1 MFEYSEDMGNA
12 LSVPVVQQTS
22 SGRGV
27 CASLTPDTSMHMLSQ
42 HEVGKLR
49 ETSQGGLH
57 ELFRNSALAVL
68 TSGEDTD
75 DTKAV
80 FARYADFD
88 IALVQRDRGVKLELT
103 NAPASAFVDGTL
115 IQGIKEHLFSVLRD
129 IIYVHNEIQHNK
141 KFDLTTSNGITNA
154 IFHILRNAKI
164 VHSVEDPHLVV
175 CWGGHSISEGEY
187 RYAKEVGHQL
197 GLRAMDICTGCGPGA
212 MKGPMKGAA
221 LAHAKQRIKKGR
233 YLGITEPGIIA
244 AEAPNP
250 IVNELVIMPD
260 IEKRLEAFVRVGHGC
275 IVFPGG
281 VGTLEEILYLLGV
294 LLHPDNADV
303 PFPLIFTGPQGSAS
317 YFEIIDT
324 FIKKTLGA
332 QAAQRYHII
341 VDDPQ
346 RAAYEMTT
354 GIQRVREFR
363 KETHDAFYF
372 NWHLTIDPEF
382 QQPFEPT
389 HESMAQLN
397 LHADQPPH
405 MLAAN
410 LRRVCSGIVAGH
422 VKTQTLN
429 AIEQH
434 GPFKIYGDTRIMQLM
449 DELLEFF
456 IKQHRM
462 KIDQYNFNPCYEII
476 G

>member
-1 MFEYSEDMGNA
+1 
-12 LSVPVVQQTS
+12 
-22 SGRGV
+22 
-27 CASLTPDTSMHMLSQ
+27 
-42 HEVGKLR
+42 
-49 ETSQGGLH
+49 
-57 ELFRNSALAVL
+57 
-68 TSGEDTD
+68 
-75 DTKAV
+75 
-80 FARYADFD
+80 
-88 IALVQRDRGVKLELT
+88 
-103 NAPASAFVDGTL
+103 
-115 IQGIKEHLFSVLRD
+115 
-129 IIYVHNEIQHNK
+129 
-141 KFDLTTSNGITNA
+141 
-154 IFHILRNAKI
+154 
-164 VHSVEDPHLVV
+164 VV
-175 CWGGHSISEGEY
+175 CWGGHSISEVEY
-187 RYAKEVGHQL
+187 HYAKEVGHQL

-212 MKGPMKGAA
+212 MKGPMKGAT

-260 IEKRLEAFVRVGHGC
+260 IEKRLEAFVRVGHGF

-303 PFPLIFTGPQGSAS
+303 PFPLIFTGPQGSAT
-317 YFEIIDT
+317 YFEAIDV
-324 FIKKTLGA
+324 FIQNTLGS

-346 RAAYEMTT
+346 RAAYEMTI

-372 NWHLTIDPEF
+372 NWHLKIDPEF

-397 LHADQPPH
+397 LHADQPIH

-410 LRRVCSGIVAGH
+410 LRRVFSGIVAGH

-434 GPFKIYGDTRIMQLM
+434 GPFKIYGDPTIMKLM

-456 IKQHRM
+456 ITQHRM
-462 KIDQYNFNPCYEII
+462 KIDQDNFKPCYEII